1 MASTG
6 PDREPM
12 AAEPRARAGL
22 RLRLWLGCLGGA
34 FASSAGLWWAAAPLF
49 LGEVV
54 EPQTLVT
61 RLSISAA
68 AGIVVSGILAIWLD
82 FGIVL
87 GLRQM
92 GRSLMAREVPRGSGA
107 GGWGEIAELTQALSE
122 LLQRHRHLSRR
133 SADFSATRVEIAA
146 ARAAVERWILDER
159 WEPLGLH
166 EDAMR
171 ELAETLNRG
180 LARYAQVADQN
191 REAAQQIGHDLQG
204 AVDDARE
211 SAAHAER
218 GFVEASALLTTVREL
233 QRIGGDLAPAI
244 AVRAPRA
251 ALPARDAWRDRTVEV
266 IEDLIRASS
275 DSVESL
281 GDGLMR
287 VQAVA
292 DRVQVLSNRATL
304 IALNTVVADATE
316 TKRQP
321 IEELKALAREV
332 REVTEQVDAL
342 TRDVEQRVIAAT
354 GRMDAV
360 RRSAAERLAAPA
372 PESESDPVLRRL
384 PEEAERLVERLRD
397 LVLEAASTGERLSA
411 AGERSSTS
419 AERLVRRLGDTVGDL
434 EGLVVRLSA
443 PEAGREPEDA

>member
-1 MASTG
+1 MASTE
-6 PDREPM
+6 PDREPV
-12 AAEPRARAGL
+12 ASEPRARAGL

-34 FASSAGLWWAAAPLF
+34 FASCAGLWWAASPLF

-68 AGIVVSGILAIWLD
+68 AGIVVGGILALWLD
-82 FGIVL
+82 LGIVMAL
-87 GLRQM
+87 RRIGHGLA
-92 GRSLMAREVPRGSGA
+92 SRELPHGSGE
-107 GGWGEIAELTQALSE
+107 GGWGEIAELTHALTE
-122 LLQRHRHLSRR
+122 LLQRHRHLARR
-133 SADFSATRVEIAA
+133 SADFSATRAEIAG
-146 ARAAVERWILDER
+146 ARKAVERWILDER
-159 WEPLGLH
+159 WEPLRLH
-166 EDAMR
+166 EDETR
-171 ELAETLNRG
+171 ELADTLNRG
-180 LARYAQVADQN
+180 LARHAQVADHN
-191 REAAQQIGHDLQG
+191 REAARQIGHDLQG

-244 AVRAPRA
+244 SIRAPRETV
-251 ALPARDAWRDRTVEV
+251 PARDAWRDRTVEV

-281 GDGLMR
+281 GEGLMR

-304 IALNTVVADATE
+304 IALNAVVADAAE
-316 TKRQP
+316 TRRQP
-321 IEELKALAREV
+321 IDELKALAREV
-332 REVTEQVDAL
+332 RDVTGQVDAL
-342 TRDVEQRVIAAT
+342 TRDVEQRVVSAT

-360 RRSAAERLAAPA
+360 RRSAAERLAAPT
-372 PESESDPVLRRL
+372 PEREADAERRL

-397 LVLEAASTGERLSA
+397 LVLEAAATGERLSA

-419 AERLVRRLGDTVGDL
+419 AERLVRRLADAVGDL
-434 EGLVVRLSA
+434 EGLVVRLSPPEPGRA
-443 PEAGREPEDA
+443 PEDV